1 MRVTL
6 RGMHFFDPKST
17 LIIRG
22 SFSRL
27 LCLLVALG
35 LVFGLWTN
43 PIWADASAPFVK
55 FRVPND
61 RGHGEKFL
69 AGFYIYPYYVQ
80 QVAERQGQNYTAFL
94 DAWMRRL
101 TAKGFSLFY
110 VTASPNFDDW
120 IRLSEKYNFKM
131 IVQLDFAYLTTPNL
145 DDVRNKAPAAIRFI
159 KTYKDHPNVLAFN
172 VKEEPSKDFMWTLDE
187 YFRKIRAEVPEAPLH
202 LLQNNRDALRC
213 SFKTPITVAATDRY
227 AFWGWDSS
235 AGGYCA
241 TPSSALDWFR
251 KDMEVY
257 ARYAL
262 DRGALFQ
269 AVFTTVANIHVT
281 TDDVIRSGEYGNY
294 GRILQLALDENQG
307 WSKLAGKR
315 FKYVKYYRPPA
326 NTTRAMVWLS
336 VLNGAQSVLH
346 WSGSPTDPIQET
358 IFTKELY
365 KSQPANLM
373 GEPPGTAAD
382 LARDDFEIQMF
393 GPGNA
398 GTPMLDEYAEAV
410 ADLQNYGWFIN
421 RMRPSADQS
430 KAVVSD
436 ENAHARLFDL
446 PGYSGKILVIVNTD
460 VGKWGTNSVRSLV
473 ERNDRF
479 RIDLMGNVIG
489 YTPQRTPRTLTV
501 RSSLP
506 GKLFDAGTGRF
517 LGPAGEGKVN
527 IAPGG
532 GAFAYLGDE
541 TEWSKLREISGAA
554 ALSMPS
560 LPN

>member
-1 MRVTL
+1 M
-6 RGMHFFDPKST
+6 
-17 LIIRG
+17 IRG
-22 SFSRL
+22 AFFRL
-27 LCLLVALG
+27 LYPFVALG
-35 LVFGLWTN
+35 LVLGLWTN
-43 PIWADASAPFVK
+43 PIWADASAPFEK

-61 RGHGEKFL
+61 RGPGEKFL
-69 AGFYIYPYYVQ
+69 AGFYIYPYYLQ

-94 DAWMRRL
+94 DAWMKKL

-110 VTASPNFDDW
+110 VAAPPNFDDW

-131 IVQLDFAYLTTPNL
+131 IIQLDFAYLTTPSL
-145 DDVRNKAPAAIRFI
+145 DDVRTKAPAAIRFI
-159 KTYKDHPNVLAFN
+159 KTYKDHPNVLAFS
-172 VKEEPSKDFMWTLDE
+172 VKEEPSKDFMRTLDE
-187 YFRKIRAEVPEAPLH
+187 YFRQIRAEVPEAPLH
-202 LLQNNRDALRC
+202 LLHSNRDALQYP
-213 SFKTPITVAATDRY
+213 FQTPITVAATDRY
-227 AFWGWDSS
+227 AFWGWEAS

-251 KDMEVY
+251 NDMEVY

-269 AVFTTVANIHVT
+269 AVFTTVANIHIT
-281 TDDVIRSGEYGNY
+281 TDDMVRSGEYGNY

-307 WSKLAGKR
+307 WSRLAGKR
-315 FKYVKYYRPPA
+315 FKYVKYYHPPV

-336 VLNGAQSVLH
+336 VLNGAQSVLN
-346 WSGSPTDPIQET
+346 WSGIPTDPIQEA

-365 KSQPANLM
+365 KSIPANLT

-382 LARDDFEIQMF
+382 LALDDFVIQIF

-398 GTPMLDEYAEAV
+398 GTPMLEEYAGAV
-410 ADLQNYGWFIN
+410 ADLQNYGWLIN

-430 KAVVSD
+430 KAMVSD
-436 ENAHARLFDL
+436 ENAHAHLFDI

-460 VGKWGTNSVRSLV
+460 VGRWGTNSTRSLV

-479 RIDLMGNVIG
+479 RIDQMGNVIG

-506 GKLFDAGTGRF
+506 GELFDAGTGRL

-532 GAFAYLGDE
+532 GAFVYLGDE
-541 TEWSKLREISGAA
+541 TEWSKLREISRAA
-554 ALSMPS
+554 ALSMPRS
-560 LPN
+560 PN

>member
-1 MRVTL
+1 
-6 RGMHFFDPKST
+6 MHFFDPKST
-17 LIIRG
+17 LIIWG
-22 SFSRL
+22 AFSRL
-27 LCLLVALG
+27 LCKLIAFG
-35 LVFGLWTN
+35 LVFGLWTI
-43 PIWADASAPFVK
+43 PILADGPAPFMK

-61 RGHGEKFL
+61 RGAGEKFL
-69 AGFYIYPYYVQ
+69 AGFYIYPYDLQ

-94 DAWMRRL
+94 DAWMRKL

-110 VTASPNFDDW
+110 VTASSPNFDDW

-131 IVQLDFAYLTTPNL
+131 IIQLDFAYLTRPNL
-145 DDVRNKAPAAIRFI
+145 DDVRIKAPAAIRFI
-159 KTYKDHPNVLAFN
+159 RTYKDHPNVLAFN
-172 VKEEPSKDFMWTLDE
+172 VKEEPSKDSIRTLDE
-187 YFRKIRAEVPEAPLH
+187 YFRQIRGEVPEVPLH
-202 LLQNNRDALRC
+202 LLQNNRDALRY
-213 SFKTPITVAATDRY
+213 SFETPITVAATDRY
-227 AFWGWDSS
+227 AFWGWDAS

-257 ARYAL
+257 ARYSL

-281 TDDVIRSGEYGNY
+281 TDDIIHSGAYGNY

-307 WSKLAGKR
+307 WSRLAGKR

-326 NTTRAMVWLS
+326 NNTRAMVWLS

-346 WSGSPTDPIQET
+346 WSGSPTDPIQEV

-365 KSQPANLM
+365 KSQPADLM

-382 LARDDFEIQMF
+382 LARCDFEIQMF

-398 GTPMLDEYAEAV
+398 GTPMLDEYAETV
-410 ADLQNYGWFIN
+410 ADLRNCGWFIN

-460 VGKWGTNSVRSLV
+460 VGRWDTNSIRSLV

-479 RIDLMGNVIG
+479 RIDPMGNVIG

-506 GKLFDAGTGRF
+506 GKLFDAVTGRF

-532 GAFAYLGDE
+532 GAFVYLGDE
-541 TEWSKLREISGAA
+541 TEWSKLRAISGAA
-554 ALSMPS
+554 ALSTPS
-560 LPN
+560 LAN

>member
-1 MRVTL
+1 MYS
-6 RGMHFFDPKST
+6 FDPRST
-17 LIIRG
+17 LIVRG
-22 SFSRL
+22 AFSRL
-27 LCLLVALG
+27 LCRLVALG
-35 LVFGLWTN
+35 LVLGLWAN
-43 PIWADASAPFVK
+43 PLWADESAHFAK
-55 FRVPND
+55 FRVSKD
-61 RGHGEKFL
+61 RGRGEKFL

-80 QVAERQGQNYTAFL
+80 QVAKRQGQNYAAFL
-94 DAWMRRL
+94 DAWMRKL

-110 VTASPNFDDW
+110 VTASSSNFDDW

-131 IVQLDFAYLTTPNL
+131 IIQLDFAYLTTPNL
-145 DDVRNKAPAAIRFI
+145 DDVRIKAPAAIRFI

-172 VKEEPSKDFMWTLDE
+172 VKEEPSKDLMQTLDE
-187 YFRKIRAEVPEAPLH
+187 YYRKIRAEVPEVPLH
-202 LLQNNRDALRC
+202 ILHNNRDSLRY
-213 SFKTPITVAATDRY
+213 SFETPITVAATDRY
-227 AFWGWDSS
+227 AFWGWDAS
-235 AGGYCA
+235 ASGYCA

-257 ARYAL
+257 AQYAL

-281 TDDVIRSGEYGNY
+281 TDDMIRTGAYGNY
-294 GRILQLALDENQG
+294 SRILQLALDENQG
-307 WSKLAGKR
+307 WSRLAWKR

-326 NTTRAMVWLS
+326 NNTRAMVWLS

-346 WSGSPTDPIQET
+346 WSGSPTDPIQEA
-358 IFTKELY
+358 ILTKELY
-365 KSQPANLM
+365 KSQPANLS

-382 LARDDFEIQMF
+382 LARDDFDIQMF
-393 GPGNA
+393 GPGNT
-398 GTPMLDEYAEAV
+398 GTPMLEEYAAAV

-421 RMRPSADQS
+421 RMKPSADQT
-430 KAVVSD
+430 KAMVSN

-460 VGKWGTNSVRSLV
+460 VGRWGTNSVRSLV
-473 ERNDRF
+473 ERNDVF
-479 RIDLMGNVIG
+479 RIDPMGNVVG

-506 GKLFDAGTGRF
+506 GKLLNAGTGRL
-517 LGPAGEGKVN
+517 LGPAGEGEVN

-532 GAFAYLGDE
+532 GAFVYLGDE

-554 ALSMPS
+554 AVSMPG